1 MQMKV
6 ELKQREMQTPKQD
19 GSGEVGVEVCVEV
32 VLRKVIQEAV
42 ILETVLQAAVTHHRC
57 SRSSFKLALSF
68 HCIQTYQQHSNA

>member
-1 MQMKV
+1 MKV

-68 HCIQTYQQHSNA
+68 HCIQTYHQNSNV